1 MLTIYCH
8 QCRAPQRRGERDC
21 VECGHR
27 FGGNV
32 AWLLLGLAVAV
43 GGPLFLLFSASTAA
57 ITERHVLQTL
67 FYYVLPVLVGTLA
80 IYDHDG
86 RRVMAYLYG
95 GGALII
101 AGVVWLNN

>member
-1 MLTIYCH
+1 M
-8 QCRAPQRRGERDC
+8 
-21 VECGHR
+21 
-27 FGGNV
+27 
-32 AWLLLGLAVAV
+32 
-43 GGPLFLLFSASTAA
+43 
-57 ITERHVLQTL
+57 QTL